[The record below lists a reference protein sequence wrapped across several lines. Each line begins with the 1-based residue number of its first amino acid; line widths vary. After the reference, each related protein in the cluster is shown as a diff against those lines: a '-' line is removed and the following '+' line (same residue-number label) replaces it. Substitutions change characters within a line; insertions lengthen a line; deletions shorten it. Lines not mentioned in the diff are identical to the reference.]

1 MSFRLKLMIT
11 ISLLIAVSFGI
22 GGTLIIT
29 TSFNTTLQQER
40 QTALTSFESVQNTLY
55 LLNSLGAQTDFDG
68 LSEALSQMSTQNYG
82 QWQALLRCFWKKNH
96 T

>member
-40 QTALTSFESVQNTLY
+40 QTALTSFESVQNTL
-55 LLNSLGAQTDFDG
+55 
-68 LSEALSQMSTQNYG
+68 
-82 QWQALLRCFWKKNH
+82 
-96 T
+96 